1 MVAEMYIII
10 CIVKFFD
17 QINYLNTLRNTL
29 KAIFVDQL
37 FVDQLFV
44 DQLFVDQLF
53 VWYTI
58 CAKSINK
65 LLCAPSDSSANMKY

>member
-37 FVDQLFV
+37 FV
-44 DQLFVDQLF
+44 
-53 VWYTI
+53 
-58 CAKSINK
+58 
-65 LLCAPSDSSANMKY
+65 

>member
-29 KAIFVDQL
+29 KAIKM
-37 FVDQLFV
+37 DQLFV

>member
-44 DQLFVDQLF
+44 
-53 VWYTI
+53 WYTI
-58 CAKSINK
+58 CAKSVNK

>member
-44 DQLFVDQLF
+44 DQLFV
-53 VWYTI
+53 WYTI

>member
-29 KAIFVDQL
+29 KAIKM
-37 FVDQLFV
+37 